1 MRKSWII
8 RGGVRASQKVGAV
21 CIEARRHENA
31 NRVAGRLVRLQPG
44 ALEAS
49 GDKLGDMDREQ
60 AWCSSFQS
68 HHLQLEGSSYKV
80 MPILVLLLQI
90 SHGPHGLGVKAHTSK
105 SAFKTLPNLTTAY
118 LSQLVSQRPTW
129 RGKSRGFFQALASFC
144 AGPSST

>member
-21 CIEARRHENA
+21 CIEAWRHENA
-31 NRVAGRLVRLQPG
+31 NRVAGKLVWLQPG

-68 HHLQLEGSSYKV
+68 YHLQLEGSSYKV
-80 MPILVLLLQI
+80 IPILVLLFQI
-90 SHGPHGLGVKAHTSK
+90 SHGPHGLGVKPTLQNQHSRPFLISPLPTS
-105 SAFKTLPNLTTAY
+105 LNLSSDAPCEEEKAG
-118 LSQLVSQRPTW
+118 LSY
-129 RGKSRGFFQALASFC
+129 K
-144 AGPSST
+144 PSPISVLG